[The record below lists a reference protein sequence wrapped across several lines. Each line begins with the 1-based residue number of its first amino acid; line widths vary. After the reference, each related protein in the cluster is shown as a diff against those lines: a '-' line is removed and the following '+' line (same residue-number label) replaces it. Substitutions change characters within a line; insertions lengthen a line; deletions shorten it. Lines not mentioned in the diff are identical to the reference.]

1 LELNEFQALIK
12 KLYYVRDKER
22 GVEKT
27 YMWLSEEAGEL
38 SQAIRLSD
46 KANIEE
52 EFADVLAWTASLAN
66 LLDVNLEQAL
76 AKKYPGRCAK
86 CNKLPCGCP

>member
-1 LELNEFQALIK
+1 MQISEFQELIRK
-12 KLYYVRDKER
+12 IYFKRDRER

-38 SQAIRLSD
+38 SEAIRLSD
-46 KANIEE
+46 KGRIEE
-52 EFADVLAWTASLAN
+52 ELADVLAWTVSLAN
-66 LLDVNLEQAL
+66 LLGVSVEKAI

-86 CNKLPCGCP
+86 CGRIPCGCP